1 MYTNKV
7 GEVVIDE
14 NDAVEAL
21 LRDKRT
27 KRVVSKSTEWIQQYN
42 NSANVFD
49 VDRHIEYSSEF
60 TGTIEDY
67 VIDCIGEHNWNMPT
81 EYKELNII
89 DYVLGLSPE
98 ENYSRCFAE
107 LEEFEKRGLI
117 PLLKFLVYVVDTAKE
132 NNIVLGVGRG
142 SSVASYVLYLLGV
155 HKIDSL
161 KYNLDIKEFLK

>member
-21 LRDKRT
+21 LRNKRI
-27 KRVVSKSTEWIQQYN
+27 KRVVSKNTDWVQQYN
-42 NSANVFD
+42 NSANAFD
-49 VDRHIEYSSEF
+49 INRYIEHGIEF
-60 TGTIEDY
+60 TGTTEDY
-67 VIDCIGEHNWNMPT
+67 VIDCISEHNWNMPKA
-81 EYKELNII
+81 YNELNII
-89 DYVLGLSPE
+89 DYVLSLSPK
-98 ENYSRCFAE
+98 ENYNRCFEE

-117 PLLKFLVYVVDTAKE
+117 PLLKFLVYLVDTAKE